1 MKDNAM
7 QLPPGLNPTEVD
19 HGFALSLMDHLV
31 VPTFVLDMRC
41 RVLFWNRAC
50 EHLTGVPAADVI
62 GTTNHWRGFY
72 CEPRPC
78 LADLVVQGRISE
90 THALYYEYTTSS
102 DPHYGLYA
110 ENWCVMPNVGTRL
123 YLAINAGPIYNQAGD
138 LIAVVETLRDMTLQK
153 EAQLA
158 LQKLA
163 SQDGLTGVA
172 NRRSFDDTLETEWRR
187 TMRDSQP
194 LSLLMVDVDRFKNYN
209 DAYGHQAGDE
219 CLKILAKTMYDQM
232 QRASD
237 MVARYGGEEFA
248 VILPNIP
255 YSELLAIA
263 ERLRAAVENLSLLF
277 PESAFGHVTVSIG
290 GATVFPSSKGR
301 PGELVAYADAA
312 LYQAKHAGRNR
323 SVVTELIALEKKSG
337 TA

>member
-7 QLPPGLNPTEVD
+7 QLPKGLNPNEVE

-31 VPTFVLDMRC
+31 VPTFVLDMQC

-50 EHLTGVPAADVI
+50 EHLTGVAAADVI
-62 GTTNHWRGFY
+62 GTMNHWRGFY

-123 YLAINAGPIYNQAGD
+123 YLAINAGPIYNQAGE

-163 SQDGLTGVA
+163 SQDGLTSVA

-209 DAYGHQAGDE
+209 DTYGHQAGDE
-219 CLKILAKTMYDQM
+219 CLKILAKTMSDQM

-255 YSELLAIA
+255 FSELLGIA
-263 ERLRAAVENLSLLF
+263 ERLRAAVESLSLLF
-277 PESAFGHVTVSIG
+277 PESTFGHVTVSIG
-290 GATVFPSSKGR
+290 GATVLPSSKGE
-301 PGELVAYADAA
+301 PGELVANADAA
-312 LYQAKHAGRNR
+312 LYKAKHAGRNR
-323 SVVTELIALEKKSG
+323 SIVTELIAPEKKSSSV
-337 TA
+337 